1 MKIFKMAG
9 YCLILLGI
17 INVLHEINLRATG
30 LREPGIGYALVT
42 AVFFTAGAALLW
54 RSKIKPEK
62 LPPLKQ

>member
-1 MKIFKMAG
+1 MAG
-9 YCLILLGI
+9 YCLILLLI

-54 RSKIKPEK
+54 RSQIDKKIPS
-62 LPPLKQ
+62 LKQ